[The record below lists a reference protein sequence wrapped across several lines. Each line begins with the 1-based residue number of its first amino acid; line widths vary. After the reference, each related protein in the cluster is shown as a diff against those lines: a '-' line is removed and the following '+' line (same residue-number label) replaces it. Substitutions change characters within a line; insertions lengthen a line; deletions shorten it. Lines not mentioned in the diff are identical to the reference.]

1 MPPSRFVPAPPA
13 PPPDPSARV
22 ELAEIGLPPEI
33 EAAVRSH
40 GVTALYPP
48 QAAALKPALQGRSV
62 LLACPTASGKS
73 LVAYLT
79 LIRAALAGRTGLYLV
94 PLRALAHEPL
104 QQRDDVPTETPDQAR
119 ARHIQEIPNPRK
131 TERKTGIA

>member
-1 MPPSRFVPAPPA
+1 MISLPHVPPSRFVPALPS
-13 PPPDPSARV
+13 PPPDPSTRV
-22 ELAEIGLPPEI
+22 ELSDVGLPPEI
-33 EAAVRSH
+33 EAAVRAH
-40 GVTALYPP
+40 GITSLYPP

-94 PLRALAHEPL
+94 PLRALAHEKGEEL
-104 QQRDDVPTETPDQAR
+104 RQFESL
-119 ARHIQEIPNPRK
+119 
-131 TERKTGIA
+131 GIRVAVSVG